1 MSGTAAIALSAR
13 VDSLKASSTV
23 AVMNKAKALKAAGV
37 DVLNFSAGEPDFN
50 TPEPAKRAAI
60 AAINANATKY
70 IDTAGDV
77 PTRELLA
84 RMLTERNKIPN
95 VTKDHILITA
105 GVKMALYLAYQALFD
120 VPTGQGQ
127 GQGGQQEMLL
137 PVPAWVSFNPMAVI
151 AGAKV
156 IELPTMPEADFKL
169 TAAQLKAAITP
180 RTRVVMLNSPS
191 NPCSTMYS
199 RAELAAIAAVIAEA
213 ARTIAPQIVVVS
225 DELYQ
230 NIVFGNDAS
239 GRPAEH
245 VSIGSFPEVAER
257 TITINGP
264 GKSFAMTGW
273 RLGWLSGSGEFGR
286 RFIAGLTKLQ
296 GQSITCVPGFSL
308 AAMRSA
314 LTECDADLEMMR
326 KAFASRAALFTGL
339 LRQIPGLK
347 LAEPVGAFYVFPD
360 ISAHLG
366 KSTPKGVTIRS
377 AADFAAALLDEHHM
391 AVVPG
396 EDFSQATGHK
406 HIRMSFA
413 CDEEQLRAGAE
424 RLGRF
429 VASLK

>member
-1 MSGTAAIALSAR
+1 MSGTAAISLSAR

-50 TPEPAKRAAI
+50 TPQPAKAAAI

-84 RMLTERNKIPN
+84 KLLTERNKIPN
-95 VTKDHILITA
+95 VTKDHVLVTA

-120 VPTGQGQ
+120 VPTVPGQP
-127 GQGGQQEMLL
+127 QQEMLL
-137 PVPAWVSFNPMAVI
+137 PVPAWVSFNPMAVL

-156 IELPTMPEADFKL
+156 IELPTTPEADFKL

-180 RTRVVMLNSPS
+180 RTRAVMLNSPS

-199 RAELAAIAAVIAEA
+199 RQELAAIAAVIAEA
-213 ARTIAPQIVVVS
+213 ARTIAPQIVVIS

-230 NIVFGNDAS
+230 NIVFGTDAS

-245 VSIGSFPEVAER
+245 VSIGSFPDIAER

-273 RLGWLSGSGEFGR
+273 RLGWLSGSGEFGK

-296 GQSITCVPGFSL
+296 GQSITCVSGFSL

-314 LTECDADLEMMR
+314 LTECDAELEMMR
-326 KAFASRAALFTGL
+326 KAFASRASLFTGL

-347 LAEPVGAFYVFPD
+347 LANPVGAFYVFPD

-366 KSTPKGVTIRS
+366 KSTPKGAVIAS

-413 CDEEQLRAGAE
+413 CDEAQLRAGAE